1 MKVLMSIA
9 AVLALAVGF
18 SLASTG
24 NADAWC
30 GIGLRCNAAVL
41 VPAPPPIPLWRVRPV
56 VMAPEPCG
64 VPCGRVAVALP
75 PCVRPCGRPAPV
87 VVAPSPCGAPCPTSY
102 YYMPPAYYADYS
114 QPAYAGSCN
123 AGPGNCYWRRNCWYD
138 SLGRRFC
145 N

>member
-9 AVLALAVGF
+9 AVLAVAVGF
-18 SLASTG
+18 SLASAG
-24 NADAWC
+24 DADAWC
-30 GIGLRCNAAVL
+30 GVGFRCNAAVL
-41 VPAPPPIPLWRVRPV
+41 VPTPHPIPLRRARRAV
-56 VMAPEPCG
+56 VAPAPCAR
-64 VPCGRVAVALP
+64 PCGRVA
-75 PCVRPCGRPAPV
+75 
-87 VVAPSPCGAPCPTSY
+87 VAPSPCGAPCPTSY

-138 SLGRRFC
+138 SFGRRFC